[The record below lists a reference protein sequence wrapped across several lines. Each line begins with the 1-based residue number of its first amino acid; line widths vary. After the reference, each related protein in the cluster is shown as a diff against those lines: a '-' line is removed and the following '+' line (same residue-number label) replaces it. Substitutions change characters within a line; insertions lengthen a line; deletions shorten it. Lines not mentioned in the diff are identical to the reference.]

1 MTEMNDMNKWAKITI
16 VSLTFLVILL
26 GAVNLFLVVN
36 SLSLV
41 RKLAQESGSS
51 FQTSQPTP
59 VADNQADQPC
69 PCSTNFE
76 KTLVQERGVIK
87 KLLDDRDLG
96 SEYMYEFYFEKPF
109 LLWSN
114 ATGFPQFVDSLELYP
129 ADNTTFTDGMFFKID
144 DYLNIPVEIAGE
156 LTWGYAESRVIK
168 IQAITHLP
176 LKSVR

>member
-1 MTEMNDMNKWAKITI
+1 MDDMNKWAKIAI
-16 VSLTFLVILL
+16 VFLTLLVIVL
-26 GAVNLFLVVN
+26 GVANMFLVVN

-41 RKLAQESGSS
+41 KKLAQERDSGS
-51 FQTSQPTP
+51 QTGQPGP
-59 VADNQADQPC
+59 VANNQTGQQC
-69 PCSTNFE
+69 PCSTNIE

-87 KLLDDRDLG
+87 KLPDDKDLG

-109 LLWSN
+109 LLWST
-114 ATGFPQFVDSLELYP
+114 ATGSPQFVDSVELYP
-129 ADNTTFTDGMFFKID
+129 ADNTTFADGVFFKID

>member
-1 MTEMNDMNKWAKITI
+1 MSMSKWVKIAI
-16 VSLTFLVILL
+16 AFLTLLVIML
-26 GAVNLFLVVN
+26 GVANLFLVVN

-41 RKLAQESGSS
+41 KKLAQESGSGS
-51 FQTSQPTP
+51 QTS
-59 VADNQADQPC
+59 QPC
-69 PCSTNFE
+69 PCSTNIE

-87 KLLDDRDLG
+87 KLPDDRDLG

-114 ATGFPQFVDSLELYP
+114 ATGFPQFVDSIELYP
-129 ADNTTFTDGMFFKID
+129 ADNTTFADGMFFKID

-168 IQAITHLP
+168 IQAVTHLP
-176 LKSVR
+176 LKTVR